1 MKKLSIYKLV
11 LGVSALAAS
20 AVLGACTDSFEKWN
34 TNPNEATEEQMGYDN
49 LKVGGFFTQMQ
60 KGVMIVGQD
69 KGGEYQITQALA
81 GDLFASYLAT
91 ITTWSYTNYNNDHYV
106 LYPNWYNAAFN
117 DAYTDIM
124 QPYKSLYENTEE
136 GTAARAMGTAVRV
149 LGMSRVTD
157 MYGPI
162 PYSKFGTGT
171 QVAYDSQADVYAS
184 FFNELD
190 EAVDDL
196 ADFAATSNETVMA
209 KYDYIYSGKVNKWLK
224 LANTLRLRLAMRV
237 SNVDEAKAREE
248 IEKSIACGAFIETVD
263 DAAVLRQNTYFSFV
277 NPYYEITVS
286 WNDEK
291 MSATMDCYLNGLA
304 DPRVAAYFAPAAD
317 GTYHG
322 VRNGMAYV
330 NKDNYITN
338 ASSMNYTTSSSMK
351 WMDAAETNFLLAEA
365 KLRFNLGTKSA
376 QEYYEAGIKASFD
389 YWGVSGADAYIA
401 DTEKRPLDTYTDPY
415 NNRTTNVASMLTYTS
430 NKWEDGNNSE
440 NLKKIALQKWIALFP
455 DGQEAWSDMRRTG
468 LPGWVRISS
477 YGYQSE
483 VREGEMISRLKFPT
497 TEYSNN
503 SANTQAAASLLGG
516 ADAAGTRLW
525 WDVKR

>member
-1 MKKLSIYKLV
+1 
-11 LGVSALAAS
+11 
-20 AVLGACTDSFEKWN
+20 
-34 TNPNEATEEQMGYDN
+34 
-49 LKVGGFFTQMQ
+49 
-60 KGVMIVGQD
+60 
-69 KGGEYQITQALA
+69 
-81 GDLFASYLAT
+81 
-91 ITTWSYTNYNNDHYV
+91 
-106 LYPNWYNAAFN
+106 
-117 DAYTDIM
+117 
-124 QPYKSLYENTEE
+124 
-136 GTAARAMGTAVRV
+136 
-149 LGMSRVTD
+149 
-157 MYGPI
+157 
-162 PYSKFGTGT
+162 
-171 QVAYDSQADVYAS
+171 
-184 FFNELD
+184 
-190 EAVDDL
+190 
-196 ADFAATSNETVMA
+196 
-209 KYDYIYSGKVNKWLK
+209 
-224 LANTLRLRLAMRV
+224 
-237 SNVDEAKAREE
+237 
-248 IEKSIACGAFIETVD
+248 
-263 DAAVLRQNTYFSFV
+263 
-277 NPYYEITVS
+277 
-286 WNDEK
+286 
-291 MSATMDCYLNGLA
+291 
-304 DPRVAAYFAPAAD
+304 
-317 GTYHG
+317 
-322 VRNGMAYV
+322 
-330 NKDNYITN
+330 
-338 ASSMNYTTSSSMK
+338 MNYTTSSSMK